1 MGDSVS
7 ALMFLVIC
15 TILNV
20 ILDIWF
26 VVGFDMAVPG
36 VALATV
42 ISQVISAC
50 LCAAKLLRMKDVF
63 DFNVKMLKTQ

>member
-1 MGDSVS
+1 
-7 ALMFLVIC
+7 
-15 TILNV
+15 
-20 ILDIWF
+20 
-26 VVGFDMAVPG
+26 MAVPG

-63 DFNVKMLKTQ
+63 DFNVKMLKPSKEYVLRILKLGLPSGLTRLFSPLQ